1 MTISYEQNTKL
12 LECYLANLHIPV
24 IQGVRTYLNHRGFTD
39 DTISAF
45 RLGSTTSKRIAFP
58 ICDCLGNV
66 LGFQTR
72 TTHNNYED
80 GKKYVNTPNTEG
92 FTKSHC
98 LFGHDLARKIT
109 TPELY
114 VVEGN
119 FDVMRM
125 HQMGHINT
133 VGIMGSNMSDRQ
145 AYEITQMSRDVC
157 LMFDG
162 DKAGMDGMCNAYEK
176 LLKHKARVTALVLE
190 DGQDPDS
197 YLQQAIPTPERHDMM
212 DVYLHEKALKQNLET
227 FDGRYKYILSIVG
240 IFANHPD
247 KDACIRRIEEVVN
260 AV

>member
-1 MTISYEQNTKL
+1 MTISYEHNVKL
-12 LECYLANLHIPV
+12 HSCYLANMYCGDTTV
-24 IQGVRTYLNHRGFTD
+24 EDYLKARGFTS
-39 DTISAF
+39 DTIASF
-45 RLGSTTSKRIAFP
+45 RIGCTTSRRIAFP
-58 ICDCLGNV
+58 ICDCKGNI

-72 TTHNNYED
+72 VAGENYEG
-80 GKKYVNTPNTEG
+80 GKKYVNSPNSDI

-98 LFGHDLARKIT
+98 LFGHDVARKIT

-145 AYEITQMSRDVC
+145 AYEISIMSKDVC

-162 DKAGMDGMCNAYEK
+162 DKSGMDGMCDAYEK
-176 LLKHKARVTALVLE
+176 LLKHKCRVTAIVLE
-190 DGQDPDS
+190 DGQDPDTF
-197 YLQQAIPTPERHDMM
+197 LQSGTPTPERHDMM

-227 FDGRYKYILSIVG
+227 FVGRYKYILSIVG
-240 IFANHPD
+240 IYGYHPD
-247 KDACIRRIEEVVN
+247 KDRCLERIKEVVN